1 MSRGAPTRVTPRL
14 FLFCSLALAAC
25 GAGAQG
31 PGSVPDA
38 GTTPV
43 TATWS
48 TRAEIPG
55 ADFDAV
61 WGQGPDVFAAGKGG
75 AIARTSDAG
84 QTWMATRTGVDDSAG
99 TTRLRHIAG
108 TGADD
113 LWIAGEQGPSLP
125 LLLHSG
131 DRGHSWERRA

>member
-14 FLFCSLALAAC
+14 FLFSSLALAAC
-25 GAGAQG
+25 GAAQG

-48 TRAEIPG
+48 TRAEIAR

-75 AIARTSDAG
+75 VIARTSDAG
-84 QTWMATRTGVDDSAG
+84 QTWLAASTGVDDSAG
-99 TTRLRHIAG
+99 TT
-108 TGADD
+108 
-113 LWIAGEQGPSLP
+113 
-125 LLLHSG
+125 
-131 DRGHSWERRA
+131 